1 MSNPVQCMA
10 FFMCVSTVVV
20 FHKTLGRGLCLINQ
34 NAKKKEESMRQE
46 ERCSLDKNTS
56 IEKQGQRLDTRV
68 HCSWTCLG
76 KSEERGHDRDR
87 RRKTEKQKDSK
98 KW

>member
-1 MSNPVQCMA
+1 
-10 FFMCVSTVVV
+10 
-20 FHKTLGRGLCLINQ
+20 
-34 NAKKKEESMRQE
+34 MRQE

-87 RRKTEKQKDSK
+87 RRKTVRNGKSDKERERRKDMRKKDRQRETVRMKTNGETEGQKK
-98 KW
+98 RRRE